1 MVQANLYPQIVYY
14 LSGLFTMKP
23 LIAAAKAMFGTLD
36 ATAHETL
43 LHTVA
48 FSLFQGSRQVRT
60 LVALPTVEARINR
73 LQCYLRNGV
82 RFTYGT
88 PWGCATRNSLQSVVV
103 DHGLVQVYLH
113 SYKRANG
120 TRRGKPDFACNN
132 FCGDQYWL
140 FCLYAEYLSIFLNG
154 NRPYV
159 PTNEVMRCHF
169 AKFWGFLVE
178 YANVGGQD
186 VVPPPRWAN

>member
-1 MVQANLYPQIVYY
+1 MVQADLYPQIFYY

-23 LIAAAKAMFGTLD
+23 LIAAAKATIGTLD
-36 ATAHETL
+36 ATARETL

-60 LVALPTVEARINR
+60 LVALPTVEDRINR
-73 LQCYLRNGV
+73 LQRYLRNGV

-88 PWGCATRNSLQSVVV
+88 PRGRATRNGLQSIVVE
-103 DHGLVQVYLH
+103 HGLVQVYLH
-113 SYKRANG
+113 SYERANG
-120 TRRGKPDFACNN
+120 TRCGKPDFACNN

-159 PTNEVMRCHF
+159 PTNEVMRRHF

-178 YANVGGQD
+178 YANVGGQG

>member
-1 MVQANLYPQIVYY
+1 M
-14 LSGLFTMKP
+14 TW
-23 LIAAAKAMFGTLD
+23 T
-36 ATAHETL
+36 TL
-43 LHTVA
+43 LHI
-48 FSLFQGSRQVRT
+48 SLP
-60 LVALPTVEARINR
+60 LV
-73 LQCYLRNGV
+73 LRKATIDAYI
-82 RFTYGT
+82 TY
-88 PWGCATRNSLQSVVV
+88 
-103 DHGLVQVYLH
+103 
-113 SYKRANG
+113 G

-159 PTNEVMRCHF
+159 PTNEVMRRHF

-178 YANVGGQD
+178 YANVGGQG